1 MARIKSHKS
10 RAALFLNFQG
20 ISMNKDQVKGR
31 VEQSSGT
38 IKEAA
43 GKLVGNDRLRT
54 EGAAEKVKGKVQASY
69 GDAKENAKDKVKKVI
84 DKL

>member
-1 MARIKSHKS
+1 MGCGKSSEHS
-10 RAALFLNFQG
+10 VASFINFYG
-20 ISMNKDQVKGR
+20 INMNKDQVKGR

-38 IKEAA
+38 VKEAA

-54 EGAAEKVKGKVQASY
+54 EGAAEKVKGKVQAGY
-69 GDAKENAKDKVKKVI
+69 GDAKEDAKDKVKKVI